1 MWFFFAD
8 NTLTLENVIKAVA
21 TVSMHWYVLGSKLAV
36 PESKLDEIR
45 QRYSADDLRKEA
57 LWKYWLEY
65 MPNASWDILP
75 GWLFYMEEVSA
86 LQAVSKYTNKEPG
99 IHNVHAFRNER
110 YIVS

>member
-1 MWFFFAD
+1 M
-8 NTLTLENVIKAVA
+8 
-21 TVSMHWYVLGSKLAV
+21 SMHWDVLGNKLGV
-36 PESKLDEIR
+36 PESKLEEIR
-45 QRYSADDLRKEA
+45 LHYHTNNLRKKA
-57 LWKYWLEY
+57 LWNYWLEY
-65 MPNASWDILP
+65 MPNASWDTLA